1 MLPHKDKEEKQ
12 ARYGGM
18 NRGRYKEKV
27 ERESQ
32 ERKNNRFG
40 GVRDQ

>member
-18 NRGRYKEKV
+18 NRGRYTEK

-32 ERKNNRFG
+32 ERKNYIFG